1 MQPHESVMS
10 AKISSWHTTKLLA
23 TIALAVLLLVDVGL
37 GVFLWRSSRQRPEEL
52 RAERDRLTLQ
62 AKLRKAEVD
71 RGNAIRASLPQV
83 GKDCSKFYQDAFLD
97 KAVGYSSVE
106 GDLSRIADKA
116 GLHASGT
123 TYKEK
128 EIKDRGVTEISIST
142 TVEGG
147 YSSVIKFINGLEQSK
162 NFYLLNDL
170 HLTSAT
176 GGTIKL
182 QLDLRTYF
190 RT

>member
-1 MQPHESVMS
+1 MS
-10 AKISSWHTTKLLA
+10 AKSSSWHTTKLAA
-23 TIALAVLLLVDVGL
+23 TIALACLLVADIAL
-37 GVFLWRSSRQRPEEL
+37 GIFLWLGSRQQPEEL

-83 GKDCSKFYQDAFLD
+83 GRDCTKFYQDTFLE

-106 GDLSRIADKA
+106 ADLSAIAGKA
-116 GLHASGT
+116 GLHASDT
-123 TYKEK
+123 NFKET
-128 EIKDRGVTEISIST
+128 EVKDRGVTEISIST
-142 TVEGG
+142 SVEGS

-170 HLTSAT
+170 HLTSANA
-176 GGTIKL
+176 GMIKL

>member
-1 MQPHESVMS
+1 MS
-10 AKISSWHTTKLLA
+10 AKISSWHTTKLAA
-23 TIALAVLLLVDVGL
+23 TIALACLLVADIAL
-37 GVFLWRSSRQRPEEL
+37 GIFLWLGSRQQPEEL

-71 RGNAIRASLPQV
+71 RGNAIRVSLPQV
-83 GKDCSKFYQDAFLD
+83 GRDCTKFYQDTFLE

-106 GDLSRIADKA
+106 ADLSAIAGKA
-116 GLHASGT
+116 GLHASDT
-123 TYKEK
+123 SFKET
-128 EIKDRGVTEISIST
+128 EVKDRGVTEISIST
-142 TVEGG
+142 SVEGS

-170 HLTSAT
+170 HLTSANA
-176 GGTIKL
+176 GMIKL